1 MLKSTTIHP
10 LTENM
15 TPERFKKLTS
25 VLLQRQLDLSV
36 VMDKVHK
43 GHNLSAIIRT
53 CDAVGVHNVH
63 AVTPDAGVR
72 TSKDITSGSGKW
84 INLHRH
90 ENIANAVGSV
100 KNQNM
105 RVYAAHLSAS
115 ARDFRQIDFTEPCA
129 ILLGTELFGVS
140 EEGLELADEH
150 IIIPMLG
157 MIDSLNVSVAAAL
170 ILFEAQRQRLAAGIY
185 DKQQLSET
193 DFNNTLFE
201 WSHPKLAE
209 FYSRKNLAYPLLDED
224 GEVIESE
231 VHSQARL
238 KGSY

>member
-1 MLKSTTIHP
+1 
-10 LTENM
+10 M
-15 TPERFKKLTS
+15 TPERFRKLTT
-25 VLLQRQLDLSV
+25 VLQRRQLDLSV

-43 GHNLSAIIRT
+43 GHNLSAVIRT

-90 ENIANAVGSV
+90 DNITSAVAAV
-100 KNQNM
+100 KQQNM
-105 RVYAAHLSAS
+105 RVYAAHLSDS
-115 ARDFRQIDFTEPCA
+115 ARDFREIDFTQPSA
-129 ILLGTELFGVS
+129 IMLGTELFGVS
-140 EEGLELADEH
+140 DDGLDLADEH
-150 IIIPMLG
+150 IVIPMLG

-185 DKQQLSET
+185 DKQQLTKS
-193 DFNNTLFE
+193 DFNNTLFK

-209 FYSRKNLAYPLLDED
+209 FYTRKGLDYPALDED

-231 VHSQARL
+231 AHSNARL

>member
-1 MLKSTTIHP
+1 
-10 LTENM
+10 M
-15 TPERFKKLTS
+15 TPERFKKLTT
-25 VLLQRQLDLSV
+25 VLHRRQLDLSV

-43 GHNLSAIIRT
+43 GHNLSAVIRT

-63 AVTPDAGVR
+63 AVAPDPGVR
-72 TSKDITSGSGKW
+72 ASKDITSGSGKW

-90 ENIANAVGSV
+90 DNIASAVAAV
-100 KNQNM
+100 KKQNM
-105 RVYAAHLSAS
+105 RVYAAHLSDS
-115 ARDFRQIDFTEPCA
+115 ARDFREIDFTQPCA

-140 EEGLELADEH
+140 DEGLGHADEH

-185 DKQQLSET
+185 DQQQLNQA
-193 DFNNTLFE
+193 DFDKTLFE

-209 FYSRKNLAYPLLDED
+209 FYSRKGLDYPSLDDD

-231 VHSQARL
+231 AHTRARL

>member
-1 MLKSTTIHP
+1 
-10 LTENM
+10 M
-15 TPERFKKLTS
+15 TPERFKKLTT
-25 VLLQRQLDLSV
+25 VLQRRQLDLSV

-43 GHNLSAIIRT
+43 GHNLSAVIRT

-63 AVTPDAGVR
+63 AVTPDPGVR

-84 INLHRH
+84 LKLHRH
-90 ENIANAVGSV
+90 HDISSAVAAV

-105 RVYAAHLSAS
+105 RVYAAHLSNS
-115 ARDFRQIDFTEPCA
+115 ARDFREIDFTQPSA
-129 ILLGTELFGVS
+129 IMLGTELFGVS
-140 EEGLELADEH
+140 ENGLDLADEH

-185 DKQQLSET
+185 DQQQLTQS
-193 DFNNTLFE
+193 DFANTLFE

-209 FYSRKNLAYPLLDED
+209 FYKRKGLVYPALNED
-224 GEVIESE
+224 GEVIESK
-231 VHSQARL
+231 VHIQARL